1 MKRVIVM
8 MAMVMMVIGGATAV
22 SAASARC
29 VVVEAEGQEL
39 VLECEGGTDDFQPG
53 QTVKLRVERSR
64 TAMEGC

>member
-8 MAMVMMVIGGATAV
+8 MAMVMMVVGGATAV

-39 VLECEGGTDDFQPG
+39 VLECERGTDDFKPG
-53 QTVKLRVERSR
+53 QEVKLRVERAR
-64 TAMEGC
+64 AAMEGC